1 MLPLLLLTTSAA
13 LLGGSGRP
21 LARHR
26 SPTPA
31 CSASEDL
38 HGRLKDALSE
48 APGEA
53 SAEAF
58 RLALTSVDADLSL
71 ALRPLVGVALAPR
84 VADLAHSPGFVT
96 APPPLGLF
104 ELRASELMAA
114 ERWLEA
120 HDVVAG
126 ELLDAEAEAGL
137 VTHAHDALLAARLLE
152 GICQHELACTDG
164 LAAALEAH
172 AADVATPL
180 ACGCAV
186 STEAVEPFADLAAA
200 VAAMRAGDAST
211 ALGHALASGLGR
223 ASLAPVAARIAQRAV
238 LAIEPGSL
246 ATEVSAADAA
256 LRTTGGSVEE
266 AAVDAGAAPGG
277 EDEFGGAAAGLPAL
291 AALER
296 LVGLGEAREHCRNLV
311 DAIALEK
318 ERGDDPKQPP
328 AATLC
333 IPGCNPVYQGCNPM
347 HISGARRRP
356 EGALPLARA
365 DGQPRHGQDDLRDA
379 VRAAARRAQ
388 GAARG
393 ARGADHGRAAAGRG
407 RQGPRGDPRGVRQAG
422 DVGAAGGRRGRGAAR
437 GRVGPLRADR
447 AP

>member
-1 MLPLLLLTTSAA
+1 MFPSPEMHFAADTVALKKLLPLLLWTSAAA

-58 RLALTSVDADLSL
+58 RLALTSVDADLAL

-96 APPPLGLF
+96 ALMKPPLGLF
-104 ELRASELMAA
+104 EERASELMAA
-114 ERWLEA
+114 GRWLEA

-126 ELLDAEAEAGL
+126 ELLDAEADAGL

-164 LAAALEAH
+164 LAAALEAY

-180 ACGCAV
+180 ACGCAL

-200 VAAMRAGDAST
+200 VTAMWAGDAKT
-211 ALGHALASGLGR
+211 ALGHALACGLGR
-223 ASLAPVAARIAQRAV
+223 ASLAPVASPNA
-238 LAIEPGSL
+238 
-246 ATEVSAADAA
+246 
-256 LRTTGGSVEE
+256 
-266 AAVDAGAAPGG
+266 
-277 EDEFGGAAAGLPAL
+277 
-291 AALER
+291 
-296 LVGLGEAREHCRNLV
+296 
-311 DAIALEK
+311 
-318 ERGDDPKQPP
+318 
-328 AATLC
+328 
-333 IPGCNPVYQGCNPM
+333 NPRPNP
-347 HISGARRRP
+347 RP
-356 EGALPLARA
+356 NP
-365 DGQPRHGQDDLRDA
+365 
-379 VRAAARRAQ
+379 
-388 GAARG
+388 
-393 ARGADHGRAAAGRG
+393 
-407 RQGPRGDPRGVRQAG
+407 
-422 DVGAAGGRRGRGAAR
+422 
-437 GRVGPLRADR
+437 
-447 AP
+447 

>member
-1 MLPLLLLTTSAA
+1 MLPLLLLTTAAA
-13 LLGGSGRP
+13 LLGGPGRT
-21 LARHR
+21 LSRHR

-246 ATEVSAADAA
+246 ATEGSAADAA
-256 LRTTGGSVEE
+256 LRTTGGSAEE
-266 AAVDAGAAPGG
+266 AAVDAGAAPG
-277 EDEFGGAAAGLPAL
+277 
-291 AALER
+291 
-296 LVGLGEAREHCRNLV
+296 
-311 DAIALEK
+311 
-318 ERGDDPKQPP
+318 
-328 AATLC
+328 
-333 IPGCNPVYQGCNPM
+333 
-347 HISGARRRP
+347 
-356 EGALPLARA
+356 
-365 DGQPRHGQDDLRDA
+365 
-379 VRAAARRAQ
+379 
-388 GAARG
+388 
-393 ARGADHGRAAAGRG
+393 
-407 RQGPRGDPRGVRQAG
+407 
-422 DVGAAGGRRGRGAAR
+422 
-437 GRVGPLRADR
+437 
-447 AP
+447 

>member
-1 MLPLLLLTTSAA
+1 MLLLLWSTAAA

-38 HGRLKDALSE
+38 HDRLKDALSE

-84 VADLAHSPGFVT
+84 VADLAHSPGFVK
-96 APPPLGLF
+96 ALMMPPLGLF
-104 ELRASELMAA
+104 EERASELMAA
-114 ERWLEA
+114 GRWLEA

-126 ELLDAEAEAGL
+126 ELLDAKTEAGP

-152 GICQHELACTDG
+152 GICQHELACADG
-164 LAAALEAH
+164 LTAALEAY

-180 ACGCAV
+180 ACGCAL
-186 STEAVEPFADLAAA
+186 STEAVGPFADLAAA

-238 LAIEPGSL
+238 LAIEPDSL
-246 ATEVSAADAA
+246 ATTDATGAAAADGEAAAA
-256 LRTTGGSVEE
+256 LRTKRGSVEG
-266 AAVDAGAAPGG
+266 AGEEG
-277 EDEFGGAAAGLPAL
+277 GGAAAGFPAL
-291 AALER
+291 EALER
-296 LVGLGEAREHCRNLV
+296 LVGLGEAKEHCRNLV

-318 ERGDDPKQPP
+318 ERGDDQTKPP

-333 IPGCNPVYQGCNPM
+333 TPGCNLCVEAATLC
-347 HISGARRRP
+347 IAGAWRRP
-356 EGALPLARA
+356 EAALPLARA